1 MNIYIRMY
9 IYTYVYI
16 GLALVVEIGARLGS
30 HPHIFSTTAES
41 IAKTNEHV
49 AQQNANEEKQ

>member
-1 MNIYIRMY
+1 M
-9 IYTYVYI
+9 YVYY
-16 GLALVVEIGARLGS
+16 GARLGY

>member
-1 MNIYIRMY
+1 MNIYIY
-9 IYTYVYI
+9 IYVYI
-16 GLALVVEIGARLGS
+16 GLALVVEIGARLGY